1 MDGPLEWFAAMGTIV
16 AASLVAADLGRR
28 WTGWGFVLF
37 IAVAITWIVSGLR
50 SNSGSLVIQNGA
62 LLLINAWGAWRYL
75 ISPKRIL
82 SSGEQ

>member
-28 WTGWGFVLF
+28 WTGWGFVL
-37 IAVAITWIVSGLR
+37 IMAVAITWIVSGLG

-62 LLLINAWGAWRYL
+62 LLLINAWGVWRYL